1 MNPPR
6 AAGPAAARR
15 PVPSESSMMSRSFDS
30 SAGSFTRCSEV
41 SAELGESLAGTAPHA
56 KAWIALEHDGPWAAR
71 VFDACP
77 SWIHDLVTKA
87 SAARVGLLLIR
98 KPGRR
103 PQTRSGASRAL
114 IATTLPGAAGL
125 EQVTLARPE
134 KLAALDLDA
143 LAAGSLPG
151 WGEPQTAGALLICTN
166 GKRDRCCAIA
176 GRALALQICASRPDQ
191 VWECTHLGGH
201 RFAPTGLFLPSGYAY
216 GRLTYPEA
224 ISILDSPDSVP
235 HLARCRGRTTWDSL
249 GQVAEL
255 TVRVSR
261 PPLAANALSV
271 SEGPTGANDRVVHSA
286 VDGSRTVVT
295 VARTPT
301 AMARPI
307 SCDAEPSRPLTVN
320 AGLRDERAHDCDAR
334 VGPAGSRPT

>member
-1 MNPPR
+1 
-6 AAGPAAARR
+6 
-15 PVPSESSMMSRSFDS
+15 MS
-30 SAGSFTRCSEV
+30 
-41 SAELGESLAGTAPHA
+41 
-56 KAWIALEHDGPWAAR
+56 
-71 VFDACP
+71 
-77 SWIHDLVTKA
+77 DLVTRA

-98 KPGRR
+98 KPGRK
-103 PQTRSGASRAL
+103 PQTRSEASRAL

-125 EQVTLARPE
+125 EQVTLSRPE
-134 KLAALDLDA
+134 QLAGLNIDA
-143 LAAGSLPG
+143 LAAGLLPG

-176 GRALALQICASRPDQ
+176 GRSLALQLCASRPDY

-235 HLARCRGRTTWDSL
+235 QLAKCRGRTTWDSL

-255 TVRVSR
+255 TVRVS
-261 PPLAANALSV
+261 LAALDTNALSV
-271 SEGPTGANDRVVHSA
+271 SEGPTGADDRVVHSA

-295 VARTPT
+295 VARTP
-301 AMARPI
+301 AAVARPI
-307 SCDAEPSRPLTVN
+307 SCGAEPSRPPTVS
-320 AGLRDERAHDCDAR
+320 ASLRYERA
-334 VGPAGSRPT
+334 